1 MNQLATQTSVPS
13 SAKLSV
19 SYKSSPEHTEFSD
32 SLPDAVIITDP
43 QFIIKGFNNIAASVY
58 GFDMVGARGKYLF
71 DLVQPEMIG
80 SSRTEAVKNLFE
92 TGYWKGDIIYKPGIK
107 KLIFNVCANVIKDEN
122 GINITLLISAR
133 NISKRIQQEQDLL
146 LVENELKEIDKIYE
160 RYHFAVNAS
169 SDAIWDLDIAT
180 GSIHRSDRFNDFT
193 GYKKEESPSTMDWF
207 LDKIH
212 EQDRNRVKLNVDHWI
227 QNNVT
232 NWEIEYRFQ
241 IADGSFRHLLDKA
254 QAIFEQGKLIR
265 VIGTMQ
271 NITERKKLE
280 AQLLH
285 EQVQKQ
291 KMINQ
296 AIIKAQEKERNRISG
311 ELHDNVNQLLMSAKL
326 HICVAKNK
334 EEEPNELLEK
344 ANEYLLMAV
353 EEIRNLS
360 KKLTS
365 TSITN
370 VGLQKSIADIAATM
384 LLLKDIQLHFYIN
397 KDVVEKLS
405 AEQQLMVY
413 RIIQEQSNNILKYAE
428 TNEAIISLKEVNQN
442 VELIISDNGVGF
454 DKTQQKANG
463 IGFINIFNRV
473 DAYNGNVEIITSPG
487 NGCTVIINFPITEQS
502 L

>member
-19 SYKSSPEHTEFSD
+19 SYKSSEMRKEFKD
-32 SLPDAVIITDP
+32 SLPEAVIVTDP
-43 QFIIKGFNNIAASVY
+43 QFIIQGFNRIAATVY
-58 GFDMVGARGKYLF
+58 GIDIIGNRGKHLF

-80 SSRTEAVKNLFE
+80 TTRADAIKDLFE
-92 TGYWKGDIIYKPGIK
+92 TGYWKGDIIFKPGNK
-107 KLIFNVCANVIKDEN
+107 KLIFSVCANLIKDESGVN
-122 GINITLLISAR
+122 SSVLVSAQ
-133 NISKRIQQEQDLL
+133 NISKSIQQQHDLL
-146 LVENELKEIDKIYE
+146 LVENELKEIDKMYE

-169 SDAIWDLDIAT
+169 TDAIWDLDITAGT
-180 GSIHRSDRFNDFT
+180 VYRSDRFNDFT
-193 GYKKEESPSTMDWF
+193 GYKKAESLPTMDWF
-207 LDKIH
+207 INKIH
-212 EQDRNRVKLNVDHWI
+212 EQDRIRVKLYVDHCI
-227 QNNVT
+227 ENNVI
-232 NWEIEYRFQ
+232 NWEIEYCFQ

-254 QAIFEQGKLIR
+254 QAIFEDGKLIR
-265 VIGTMQ
+265 LIGAMQ

-280 AQLLH
+280 AELLH

-334 EEEPNELLEK
+334 KEEPNELLEK

-365 TSITN
+365 TLITN

-384 LLLKDIQLHFYIN
+384 LLLKNIQLHSYIN
-397 KDVVEKLS
+397 DDVVEKLS

-454 DKTQQKANG
+454 DKTHQKANG

-473 DAYNGNVEIITSPG
+473 NAYNGKVEIITAPG
-487 NGCTVIINFPITEQS
+487 EGCTLVINFPLTELS
-502 L
+502 

>member
-1 MNQLATQTSVPS
+1 MNQLSPKTGVAS

-19 SYKSSPEHTEFSD
+19 SYKSSALRNEYKD
-32 SLPDAVIITDP
+32 SLPEAVIITDP
-43 QFIIKGFNNIAASVY
+43 QFIIKGLNSIAASLY
-58 GFDMVGARGKYLF
+58 GIDIIAVQGKYLF

-80 SSRTEAVKNLFE
+80 TNQTDAIKDLFE
-92 TGYWKGDIIYKPGIK
+92 TGYWKGDVIYRPGIE
-107 KLIFNVCANVIKDEN
+107 KLIFSVCANLIKDESGN
-122 GINITLLISAR
+122 NSTLLISAQ
-133 NISKRIQQEQDLL
+133 NISKSIQQEHDLL
-146 LVENELKEIDKIYE
+146 LVENELKEIDKMYE

-169 SDAIWDLDIAT
+169 SDGIWDLDITT
-180 GSIHRSDRFNDFT
+180 GSIYRSDRFNDFT
-193 GYKKEESPSTMDWF
+193 GYKKEESLPTMDWF
-207 LDKIH
+207 INKIH
-212 EQDRNRVKLNVDHWI
+212 EQDRNRVKLHVDHCI
-227 QNNVT
+227 ENNVT

-241 IADGSFRHLLDKA
+241 IADGSFRYLLDKA
-254 QAIFEQGKLIR
+254 EAIFEQGNLIR
-265 VIGTMQ
+265 VIGAMQ
-271 NITERKKLE
+271 NITGRKKLE

-365 TSITN
+365 ALITN

-384 LLLKDIQLHFYIN
+384 LLLKDIRLHSYIYN
-397 KDVVEKLS
+397 DVVEKLS

-454 DKTQQKANG
+454 DKTKQKASG

-473 DAYNGNVEIITSPG
+473 DAYNGKVEIITSPG
-487 NGCTVIINFPITEQS
+487 NGCTLIINFPITEQ
-502 L
+502 

>member
-19 SYKSSPEHTEFSD
+19 SYKSSAIRNELKD
-32 SLPDAVIITDP
+32 SLPEAVIITDP
-43 QFIIKGFNNIAASVY
+43 QFIIKGFNSIAASVY
-58 GFDMVGARGKYLF
+58 GIDIIAARGKHLF

-80 SSRTEAVKNLFE
+80 TSRKDAIKDLFA
-92 TGYWKGDIIYKPGIK
+92 TGYWKGDIIYKLGIK
-107 KLIFNVCANVIKDEN
+107 KLIFSICANLIKDESD
-122 GINITLLISAR
+122 INNTILISAQ
-133 NISKRIQQEQDLL
+133 NISKSIQQEHDLL
-146 LVENELKEIDKIYE
+146 LVENELKEIDKMYE

-169 SDAIWDLDIAT
+169 SDAIWDLDIT
-180 GSIHRSDRFNDFT
+180 NGSVYRSDRFNDFT
-193 GYKKEESPSTMDWF
+193 GYKKEESLPSIEWF
-207 LDKIH
+207 VDKIH
-212 EQDRNRVKLNVDHWI
+212 EQDRKRVKLHVEHCI
-227 QNNVT
+227 ENNVT

-254 QAIFEQGKLIR
+254 QAIFEHSKLIR

-334 EEEPNELLEK
+334 EEEPNDLLEK

-365 TSITN
+365 TLITN

-384 LLLKDIQLHFYIN
+384 LLLKDIQLHSYIN
-397 KDVVEKLS
+397 NDVVEKLS

-428 TNEAIISLKEVNQN
+428 THEAIISLKEVNQN

-454 DKTQQKANG
+454 DKSQQKASG

-473 DAYNGNVEIITSPG
+473 DAYNGKVEIITSPG
-487 NGCTVIINFPITEQS
+487 NGCTLIINFPINE
-502 L
+502 

>member
-1 MNQLATQTSVPS
+1 MNQLATQTSIPS
-13 SAKLSV
+13 SVKLSV
-19 SYKSSPEHTEFSD
+19 SYKSSSVRNEFKD
-32 SLPDAVIITDP
+32 SLPELIIITDP
-43 QFIIKGFNNIAASVY
+43 QFIIKGVNNIAGSIY
-58 GFDMVGARGKYLF
+58 GIDIIAARGKQLF
-71 DLVQPEMIG
+71 NLVQPEMIG
-80 SSRTEAVKNLFE
+80 TSETDAINDLFE
-92 TGYWKGDIIYKPGIK
+92 TGYWKGDIIYKFGIK
-107 KLIFNVCANVIKDEN
+107 KLIFSVCANLIKDETGVN
-122 GINITLLISAR
+122 SIILISAQ
-133 NISKRIQQEQDLL
+133 NISKNIQQEHDLL
-146 LVENELKEIDKIYE
+146 LVENELKEIDKMYE

-169 SDAIWDLDIAT
+169 TDAIWDLDITSGAVYR
-180 GSIHRSDRFNDFT
+180 GDRFNDFT
-193 GYKKEESPSTMDWF
+193 GYKKEEVLPTTDWF
-207 LDKIH
+207 INKVH
-212 EQDRNRVKLNVDHWI
+212 EQDRQKVKQHLEHCI
-227 QNNVT
+227 ENNIT

-254 QAIFEQGKLIR
+254 QAIFEQGKMIR
-265 VIGTMQ
+265 VIGAMQ

-334 EEEPNELLEK
+334 EVEPNELLEK

-384 LLLKDIQLHFYIN
+384 LLLQDIHLYPYISD
-397 KDVVEKLS
+397 DVVEKLS
-405 AEQQLMVY
+405 GEQQLMVY

-454 DKTQQKANG
+454 DKTQQKASG

-473 DAYNGNVEIITSPG
+473 DAYNGKVEIITAPG
-487 NGCTVIINFPITEQS
+487 EGCTLIINFPLTELS
-502 L
+502 